1 MQEQELVKK
10 LKHGD
15 QQAFNILV
23 EEYKDRVYNACL
35 GFLHNR
41 HDAEDVA
48 QEVFIEVY
56 ESIDSF
62 REEAALST
70 WLYRISVNKSL
81 ELIRKRKRKKRWAFF
96 RSMLNADEDPDQYE
110 DREYFDH
117 PGVALEQKERTELLM
132 KAIDSLPENQ
142 RTALTLH
149 KFEGLK
155 YKEIA
160 DVMKTSLSAVESL
173 IFRAKRNLEKYLYSY
188 FNDQL

>member
-1 MQEQELVKK
+1 MQEKELVKQ

-15 QQAFNILV
+15 QQAFKILV
-23 EEYKDRVYNACL
+23 EKYKDRVYNTCL

-81 ELIRKRKRKKRWAFF
+81 ELIRRQKRKKRWAFF
-96 RSMLNADEDPDQYE
+96 RSMLNVDEDPDRFE
-110 DREYFDH
+110 DRDYFDH

-132 KAIDSLPENQ
+132 KAIDSLPESQ

-149 KFEGLK
+149 KFEGLS

-160 DVMKTSLSAVESL
+160 TVMKTSLSAVESL

-188 FNDQL
+188 FND